1 MSEMWFKV
9 EKDRII
15 MISKLRRWK
24 QKGKMY
30 SLTCLQC
37 SQSFLS
43 SFSLEAPI
51 CGTCLQKA
59 KSLDSTVD
67 YDKICSKCGHEGAI
81 YGKEVCRSCYYSVF
95 K

>member
-1 MSEMWFKV
+1 MWFKI
-9 EKDRII
+9 EKDRIV

-24 QKGKMY
+24 PKGKIY
-30 SLTCLQC
+30 SLRCFQC
-37 SQSFLS
+37 GQTFLS

-59 KSLDSTVD
+59 KSLDSTID
-67 YDKICSKCGHEGAI
+67 YDKVCSKCGDKGAI
-81 YGKEVCRSCYYSVF
+81 YGKELCRSCYYSVF